1 MAAAKYTSFM
11 GDALALAEAAI
22 AVGEVPVGAVIVR
35 DGKII
40 GRGHN
45 RTRIDQD
52 PTAHAEIVAIR
63 QATQSLGNDRLEDC
77 DLWVTLE
84 PCTMCAGAIAH
95 ARIKRLYYAAED
107 PKGGAVDSGV
117 RFFDA
122 PTCHHRPE
130 VYTGME
136 EKTSQALLKS
146 FFETRR
152 QFIDGEESPP

>member
-1 MAAAKYTSFM
+1 M
-11 GDALALAEAAI
+11 GDALALAHAAI
-22 AVGEVPVGAVIVR
+22 AVGEVPVGAVVVH

-45 RTRIDQD
+45 RTRIDHD

-63 QATQSLGNDRLEDC
+63 EAARFVGNGRLQDC

-95 ARIKRLYYAAED
+95 ARIRRLYYAADD
-107 PKGGAVDSGV
+107 PKGGGVDSGV

-122 PTCHHRPE
+122 ATCHHKPE
-130 VYTGME
+130 VYAGIE
-136 EKTSQALLKS
+136 AETSAKLLPE
-146 FFETRR
+146 FFRGRR
-152 QFIDGEESPP
+152 D

>member
-22 AVGEVPVGAVIVR
+22 AVGEVPVGAVIVS

-45 RTRIDQD
+45 RTRIDRD

-107 PKGGAVDSGV
+107 PKGGGVDSGV

-122 PTCHHRPE
+122 PTCHHKPD
-130 VYTGME
+130 VYAGLE
-136 EKTSQALLKS
+136 SERSAKLLLD
-146 FFETRR
+146 FFRGRR
-152 QFIDGEESPP
+152 D